1 MIDKDYVVGADDE
14 KVRLDCFLTE
24 QTGLTRSEVQKYI
37 KAGKALS
44 DSGKVLHANYHVSEG
59 ERIYFSWELKKEDS
73 LLPQELSLD
82 ILYEDDDM
90 IAVSY
95 THLTLP
101 TKRIV

>member
-44 DSGKVLHANYHVSEG
+44 DSGKVLHANYHVS
-59 ERIYFSWELKKEDS
+59 
-73 LLPQELSLD
+73 
-82 ILYEDDDM
+82 
-90 IAVSY
+90 VSY

-101 TKRIV
+101 TNREV